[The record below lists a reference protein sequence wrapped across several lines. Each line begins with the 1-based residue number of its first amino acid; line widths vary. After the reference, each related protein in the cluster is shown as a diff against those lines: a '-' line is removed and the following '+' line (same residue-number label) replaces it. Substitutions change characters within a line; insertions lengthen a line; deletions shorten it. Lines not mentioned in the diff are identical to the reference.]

1 MRRLPKEDVVQKR
14 QIGPLSVSAL
24 GLGCMGM
31 AGTAAAMY
39 GPVDRAEAIATI
51 HHALDIGINFF
62 DTAEVYGPFANEE
75 LLAQALAGRRRQA
88 VIATKFGFRIEN
100 GRMVG
105 VNSQPAHIRAV
116 CEASL
121 KRLNTDVIDLFYQ
134 HRVDPAVPIEDVI
147 GTLAALVQEGKIRAI
162 GLSECSAATLRRAC
176 AVAQVAALQSEWSL
190 WERGVEDD
198 IAPTA
203 RELGVAFVPF
213 SPLGRGFL
221 TGSVPRAEDLP
232 EGDYRKTDPRY
243 QGTNYDANMAAVA
256 VVKAIA
262 AAHATSPAQ
271 VAIAWLLAKGPDVIP
286 IPGCKRRTTLV
297 DTAGA
302 AALHLNPADI
312 AALDAAL
319 PHTAGDRYGSRIA
332 MAMSRL

>member
-1 MRRLPKEDVVQKR
+1 MQSRT
-14 QIGPLSVSAL
+14 IGPLKVSAI

-31 AGTAAAMY
+31 AGTAGQAAMY

-62 DTAEVYGPFANEE
+62 DTAEVYGPFANEM
-75 LLAQALAGRRRQA
+75 LLAEALGSRRHEA
-88 VIATKFGFRIEN
+88 MIATKFGFRIVD
-100 GRMVG
+100 GKVAG
-105 VNSQPAHIRAV
+105 VNSHPDHIRAV

-134 HRVDPAVPIEDVI
+134 HRVDPAVPIEDVV
-147 GTLAALVQEGKIRAI
+147 GTLADLVREGKIRAI

-176 AVAQVAALQSEWSL
+176 AVHHIAALQSEWSL
-190 WERGVEDD
+190 WERGVEAE

-232 EGDYRKTDPRY
+232 ESDYRRHDPRY
-243 QGTNYDANMAAVA
+243 QGANYDANMAAVA

-262 AAHATSPAQ
+262 AVHGASPAQ
-271 VAIAWLLAKGPDVIP
+271 VAIAWLLAKGKDIVP
-286 IPGCKRRTTLV
+286 IPGCKRRATLV

-302 AALHLNPADI
+302 ASLALSQEDI

-319 PHTAGDRYGSRIA
+319 PVTHGDRYGSQAALA
-332 MAMSRL
+332 MTRL

>member
-1 MRRLPKEDVVQKR
+1 
-14 QIGPLSVSAL
+14 
-24 GLGCMGM
+24 
-31 AGTAAAMY
+31 MY

-75 LLAQALAGRRRQA
+75 LVAETLAGRRHQA
-88 VIATKFGFRIEN
+88 IIATKFGFRIEN
-100 GRMVG
+100 GRVAG
-105 VNSQPAHIRAV
+105 VNSHPDHIRAV

-134 HRVDPAVPIEDVI
+134 HRVDPAVPIEDVV
-147 GTLAALVQEGKIRAI
+147 GTLAELVKKGKIRAI

-176 AVAQVAALQSEWSL
+176 AVAPIAALQSEWSL
-190 WERGVEDD
+190 WERDVEAE

-203 RELGVAFVPF
+203 RELGVTFVPY

-232 EGDYRKTDPRY
+232 DGDYRKADPRY
-243 QGTNYDANMAAVA
+243 RGENYDTNMAAVA
-256 VVKAIA
+256 VVKSIA
-262 AAHATSPAQ
+262 TAHSASPAQ
-271 VAIAWLLAKGPDVIP
+271 VAIAWLLAKGPDVVP
-286 IPGCKRRTTLV
+286 IPGCKRRTTLI

-302 AALHLNPADI
+302 AALTMSAADI
-312 AALDAAL
+312 AALDTAL
-319 PHTAGDRYGSRIA
+319 PHTAGLRYGSKA
-332 MAMSRL
+332 ALEMTRL

>member
-1 MRRLPKEDVVQKR
+1 MQTRK
-14 QIGPLSVSAL
+14 IGPLTVSAI

-31 AGTAAAMY
+31 AGTAGQAAMY

-62 DTAEVYGPFANEE
+62 DTAEIYGPFANEE
-75 LLAQALAGRRRQA
+75 LVAEALAGRRHQA

-100 GRMVG
+100 GRVAG
-105 VNSQPAHIRAV
+105 VNSQSAHTREV

-134 HRVDPAVPIEDVI
+134 HRVDPAVPIEDVV
-147 GTLAALVQEGKIRAI
+147 GTLADLVKEGKIRAI

-176 AVAQVAALQSEWSL
+176 AVAPIAALQSEWSL
-190 WERGVEDD
+190 WERDVESE

-203 RELGVAFVPF
+203 RELGVTFVPY

-232 EGDYRKTDPRY
+232 DGDYRKADPRY
-243 QGTNYDANMAAVA
+243 QGENYDANMAAVA
-256 VVKAIA
+256 VVKSIA
-262 AAHATSPAQ
+262 TAHSASPAQ
-271 VAIAWLLAKGPDVIP
+271 VAIAWLLAKGPDVVP
-286 IPGCKRRTTLV
+286 IPGCKRRTTLI

-302 AALHLNPADI
+302 AALHLTADDI
-312 AALDAAL
+312 AALDTAL
-319 PHTAGDRYGSRIA
+319 PQTAGLRYGSKAALA
-332 MAMSRL
+332 MTRL

>member
-1 MRRLPKEDVVQKR
+1 MQTRT
-14 QIGPLSVSAL
+14 IGPLTVSAI

-31 AGTAAAMY
+31 AGTAGQAAMY

-75 LLAQALAGRRRQA
+75 LLAEALGNRRQEA
-88 VIATKFGFRIEN
+88 VIATKFGFRIVD
-100 GRMVG
+100 GKVAG
-105 VNSQPAHIRAV
+105 VNSDPAHIRAV

-134 HRVDPAVPIEDVI
+134 HRVDPAVPIEDVV
-147 GTLAALVQEGKIRAI
+147 GTLADLVREGKIRTI

-176 AVAQVAALQSEWSL
+176 AVHPVAALQSEWSL
-190 WERGVEDD
+190 WERGVETE
-198 IAPTA
+198 IAPTT

-232 EGDYRKTDPRY
+232 ESDYRKHDPRY
-243 QGTNYDANMAAVA
+243 QGANYDSNMVAVA
-256 VVKAIA
+256 AVKAIA
-262 AAHATSPAQ
+262 ADHGASPAQ
-271 VAIAWLLAKGPDVIP
+271 VAIAWLLAKNDSGSPDVVP
-286 IPGCKRRTTLV
+286 IPGCKRRATLV
-297 DTAGA
+297 DTASA
-302 AALHLNPADI
+302 ASLVLSSADI

-319 PHTAGDRYGSRIA
+319 PATHGDRYGSKAALA
-332 MAMSRL
+332 MTRL